1 MKPYSLLTIFDHSVS
16 VVWVSPTFTYW
27 DKMHVSIRNPVF
39 NTECEFIYCGLKKK
53 KRKQLS
59 YCFFLLYFLL
69 VDNVLGKG
77 GKPWVWH
84 MLCCSGKVLWKI
96 WYMSFRPEDGSL
108 WRWNL
113 WAGMWNRV
121 TLRWTSVKPFQ
132 TGWDRRRL
140 VVRILSSK
148 QTRFSESL

>member
-53 KRKQLS
+53 KKTAKLLLLSPLFPSGWQRPRKRRQTLS
-59 YCFFLLYFLL
+59 
-69 VDNVLGKG
+69 VT
-77 GKPWVWH
+77 
-84 MLCCSGKVLWKI
+84 CCSGKVLWKI